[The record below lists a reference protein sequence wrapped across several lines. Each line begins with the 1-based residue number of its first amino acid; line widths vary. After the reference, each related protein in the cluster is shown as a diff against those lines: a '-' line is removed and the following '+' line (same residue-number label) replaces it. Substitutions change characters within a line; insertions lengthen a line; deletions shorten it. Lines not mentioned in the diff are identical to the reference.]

1 MIDEKGVHVEDKK
14 KKEQESKDGT
24 SVEAKKPSNAPRP
37 SYQNEIVNEI
47 IQIVHSRGGRFLDQ
61 AMNELTNKEAA
72 KKTHMRFKDLKR
84 ELKCGK
90 RQFVPH
96 TSAALEAMRGEVS
109 GSNAANIGGETPNV
123 EGAHVYLQKRM
134 GGFSSVK
141 NTVAS
146 KVELQALEKGKV
158 ARPKKAVTRPKKRK
172 KTINNASGRKKA
184 RGVSEDGQIKVP
196 SLPPLKSTV
205 ASPNLTKKNKEKP
218 SSTEMEGAT
227 TYV

>member
-1 MIDEKGVHVEDKK
+1 MIDEKGVHVDDKK

-146 KVELQALEKGKV
+146 KVELRKV

-184 RGVSEDGQIKVP
+184 RGLSEDGQIKVP
-196 SLPPLKSTV
+196 SLPPLKTTV
-205 ASPNLTKKNKEKP
+205 ASPNFTSSSKNKEKP

>member
-1 MIDEKGVHVEDKK
+1 MIDEKGVQVEDKK

-109 GSNAANIGGETPNV
+109 GSNAAKIGGDSPNV

-146 KVELQALEKGKV
+146 KGGK
-158 ARPKKAVTRPKKRK
+158 
-172 KTINNASGRKKA
+172 
-184 RGVSEDGQIKVP
+184 
-196 SLPPLKSTV
+196 
-205 ASPNLTKKNKEKP
+205 
-218 SSTEMEGAT
+218 
-227 TYV
+227 

>member
-96 TSAALEAMRGEVS
+96 TSAALEAMRREVS
-109 GSNAANIGGETPNV
+109 GSNSANIGGDSPNV

-146 KVELQALEKGKV
+146 KVELKALEGKV
-158 ARPKKAVTRPKKRK
+158 TRPKKAVTRQKKRK

-184 RGVSEDGQIKVP
+184 RGLSEDGQIKVP
-196 SLPPLKSTV
+196 SLPPLEN
-205 ASPNLTKKNKEKP
+205 SPNLPSSSEKP

>member
-1 MIDEKGVHVEDKK
+1 MIDEKGVQVEDKK

-96 TSAALEAMRGEVS
+96 TSAALEAMRREVS
-109 GSNAANIGGETPNV
+109 GSNSANIGGDSPNV
-123 EGAHVYLQKRM
+123 EGAHVYLQK
-134 GGFSSVK
+134 
-141 NTVAS
+141 
-146 KVELQALEKGKV
+146 
-158 ARPKKAVTRPKKRK
+158 
-172 KTINNASGRKKA
+172 
-184 RGVSEDGQIKVP
+184 
-196 SLPPLKSTV
+196 
-205 ASPNLTKKNKEKP
+205 
-218 SSTEMEGAT
+218 
-227 TYV
+227 

>member
-146 KVELQALEKGKV
+146 KVELRKV

-184 RGVSEDGQIKVP
+184 RGLSEDGQIKVP
-196 SLPPLKSTV
+196 SLPPLKTTV
-205 ASPNLTKKNKEKP
+205 ASPNFTSSSKNKEKP

>member
-109 GSNAANIGGETPNV
+109 GSNAAKIGGDSPNV

-146 KVELQALEKGKV
+146 KVELRKV

-196 SLPPLKSTV
+196 SLPPLKTTV
-205 ASPNLTKKNKEKP
+205 ASPNFTSSSKNKEKP